1 MPAYYRAGQ
10 FPAWG
15 HLLAERRRRRWE
27 WRLLPFVAS
36 AAIRPPHVNGC
47 LSKSREPER
56 RTQLPRQGL
65 QFGAWLPGEVE
76 IHPDSVAWSA
86 LRSFLVRGWSSHFP
100 RSLYSF
106 SLNSR
111 LNWFGVARRLLLD
124 SRRITS
130 SV

>member
-1 MPAYYRAGQ
+1 MPECCRAGQ

-15 HLLAERRRRRWE
+15 RLLAERPRRRWE
-27 WRLLPFVAS
+27 WRLHPFVAS
-36 AAIRPPHVNGC
+36 AAIRPLLANGC
-47 LSKSREPER
+47 RNRAGKREQR
-56 RTQLPRQGL
+56 ARLPQRGL
-65 QFGAWLPGEVE
+65 RFGAGLPSEGE

-100 RSLYSF
+100 RSVYSF